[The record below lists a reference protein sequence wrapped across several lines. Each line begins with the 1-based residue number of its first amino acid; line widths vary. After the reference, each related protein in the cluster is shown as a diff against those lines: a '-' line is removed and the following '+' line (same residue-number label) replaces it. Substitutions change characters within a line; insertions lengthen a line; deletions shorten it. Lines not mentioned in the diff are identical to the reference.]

1 MKAGNRKL
9 VKVKDENN
17 NEITIMVKKPNSKV
31 LSEAQHVAAKAWTD
45 CVRDKI
51 MTKQELK
58 NFMYQ
63 NGIWSA
69 AKDAEQFAITEKINK
84 LEKELYIGKSPGQSM
99 KVSEAKDIAIE
110 MRILRL
116 QLRDLIAEKMSL
128 EQNTAE
134 SLADNAKFDYI
145 VAKSTFH
152 ENGELVY
159 KSIEDYNDNSDSSIA
174 FAAAT
179 AMAEL
184 LYSLDKDFEAN
195 LPENKFLVSQKLVN
209 EDLSLINNDGE
220 TVDTNG
226 RRINA
231 LGHYIN
237 DEGKR
242 IDVDGNLL
250 DENGNYIPSVQY
262 IDDVHEVTEQSNK
275 KTKKGKKQSE
285 PVLDDVSN

>member
-1 MKAGNRKL
+1 MKEGNRKTVTVNTEDGKEL
-9 VKVKDENN
+9 KIV
-17 NEITIMVKKPNSKV
+17 VKKPTSKV
-31 LSEAQHVAAKAWTD
+31 LSDAQHVAAKAWTD

-58 NFMYQ
+58 NFMYK
-63 NGIWSA
+63 NGIWSSE
-69 AKDAEQFAITEKINK
+69 KDAQQFSITEQINK
-84 LEKELYIGKSPGQSM
+84 LEKELYIGKAPGQPM

-116 QLRDLIAEKMSL
+116 RLRDLIAEKMSL

-159 KSIEDYNDNSDSSIA
+159 KSIEDNNENSDSSIA

-179 AMAEL
+179 AMAEM

-209 EDLSLINNDGE
+209 DDLSLINNDGE

-226 RRINA
+226 RRINS

-237 DEGKR
+237 GEGQR
-242 IDVDGNLL
+242 IDIDGNLL

-262 IDDVHEVTEQSNK
+262 IDDVHEATEQK
-275 KTKKGKKQSE
+275 PKRTKKVKQQSE
-285 PVLDDVSN
+285 VLDNA